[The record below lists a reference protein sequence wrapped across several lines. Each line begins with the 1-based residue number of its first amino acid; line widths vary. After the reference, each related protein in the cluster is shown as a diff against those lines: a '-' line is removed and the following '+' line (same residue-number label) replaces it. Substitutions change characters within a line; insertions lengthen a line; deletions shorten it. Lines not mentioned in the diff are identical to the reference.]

1 MANSIAKPRKAVIAL
16 FLLAILWGYNWVQ
29 MKVGVYYAPPF
40 VFAALRIFLGAL
52 SLFLAM
58 LWLRKPL
65 WPKEVPGTF
74 VVGLLQIAGV
84 YGFAMWA
91 LVSGGAGKVSVLVY
105 VMPVWTLILAW
116 LFLGERLRGLQ
127 WFAAGLSFCGLLFIL
142 ELQNLTG
149 TSLSKLLA
157 LLAGVCWAGGAIVA
171 KRLQQTA
178 ELDLLS
184 FTAWQ
189 TLFAAIPLTL
199 VALLVPAHPISWTPQ
214 FIFALAYNVIPGT
227 AIATLLWLYILNQ
240 LPAGTAG
247 LGLLLNPVV
256 AVLAAWIQLH
266 EQPGLSESV
275 GRVLIGSALLLNAVQ
290 AMKSSQPRSALEES

>member
-1 MANSIAKPRKAVIAL
+1 MFNSISNSRKALIAL
-16 FLLAILWGYNWVQ
+16 FLLAILWGFNWVQ

-65 WPKEVPGTF
+65 LPKEVPGTF
-74 VVGLLQIAGV
+74 VVGLLQIGGV

-91 LVSGGAGKVSVLVY
+91 LVSGGAGRVSVLVY
-105 VMPVWTLILAW
+105 VMPFWTLMLAW

-127 WFAAGLSFCGLLFIL
+127 WFAVGLSFCGLLFIL
-142 ELQNLTG
+142 EPHNLTG
-149 TSLSKLLA
+149 TSMSKLLA
-157 LLAGVCWAGGAIVA
+157 LMAGVCWAGGAIVA

-214 FIFALAYNVIPGT
+214 FVFALAYNVIPGT
-227 AIATLLWLYILNQ
+227 AIATLLWLYILSQ
-240 LPAGTAG
+240 LPAGTAS

-266 EQPGLSESV
+266 ERPGLAE
-275 GRVLIGSALLLNAVQ
+275 LIGMACIAIALLLNAMQ
-290 AMKSSQPRSALEES
+290 AMRFPQK